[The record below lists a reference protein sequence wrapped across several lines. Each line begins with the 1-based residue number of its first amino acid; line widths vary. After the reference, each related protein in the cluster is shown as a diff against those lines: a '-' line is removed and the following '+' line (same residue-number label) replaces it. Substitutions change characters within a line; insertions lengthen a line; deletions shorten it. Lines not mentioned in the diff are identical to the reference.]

1 MNKDLSELL
10 TRLFEEDL
18 EESLAYIEEQ
28 ERRLDYAC
36 RYLIPHCIRGVV
48 TKGKIKYRGLYLEI
62 KVDSIFPILCGKE
75 SRSGKR
81 KSFRIDLNFEG
92 YDLLQY
98 ESLTE
103 FERCCERLL
112 VGFNYSKGDRWKVGG
127 IVNQIIKNN
136 E

>member
-10 TRLFEEDL
+10 TRLYEEDL
-18 EESLAYIEEQ
+18 EDSLAYIKEQ

-36 RYLIPHCIRGVV
+36 RNLIPHRIRGVI

-62 KVDSIFPILCGKE
+62 KGDSVFPILCGKE

-98 ESLTE
+98 ESFMELKE
-103 FERCCERLL
+103 SYERLL
-112 VGFNYSKGDRWKVGG
+112 VGFNYSKRDRYEVGG
-127 IVNQIIKNN
+127 IANQIIKNN

>member
-1 MNKDLSELL
+1 MDKDLLELFN
-10 TRLFEEDL
+10 RLVEENL
-18 EESLAYIEEQ
+18 EESLVFIKEQ

-36 RYLIPHCIRGVV
+36 RHLIPHPIRGVI
-48 TKGKIKYRGLYLEI
+48 TKGKMKYRGLYLEI
-62 KVDSIFPILCGKE
+62 KSGSVFPTLCGKE

-98 ESLTE
+98 ECLSG
-103 FERCCERLL
+103 FEEHINQLL
-112 VGFNYSKGDRWKVGG
+112 VGFNYSKGDTFEVGG
-127 IVNQIIKNN
+127 IVNQITTNN